1 MTSVTTRAV
10 AFAKLWLLSF
20 VVTVGLLAPGLASAA
35 GPFDRIVVFGDS
47 LSDPGNLYA
56 LGELLQR
63 DPPGKPNNNW
73 SMNTDSELLTL
84 VPDQAYI
91 SRHLSNGATWVEVL
105 GSALGRG
112 SNVRPSFGST
122 DANALNFAVAGATA
136 SSFGSLP
143 QDFNLSG
150 QVAAFLARAEQI
162 GTTSDTLYVIAIG
175 GNDMRAA
182 AEVAPDPVAV
192 GTIFAAALGSLST
205 NIGTLYG
212 AGAKKILIW
221 NAPNLG
227 RTPAIKRLAAF
238 RCSQPPLP
246 PDLEQCI
253 QLMAEGVELLSL
265 AFNSQLHTVL
275 NVLEQALPEIEFIRF
290 DAFNLLN
297 PIQADPGGYGL
308 TNATDA
314 CIQPSWPAV
323 GLITAAPHRCSD
335 PDQFFFWDGIH
346 PTRAGHAIIADL
358 VGTALV
364 EALQDD

>member
-10 AFAKLWLLSF
+10 AFAKLWLFSF
-20 VVTVGLLAPGLASAA
+20 VVGIGLLAPGFASAA

-47 LSDPGNLYA
+47 LSDSGNLYA

-63 DPPGKPNNNW
+63 DPPGKANNNW

-105 GSALGRG
+105 GSALGHG

-136 SSFGSLP
+136 STFGSLP
-143 QDFNLSG
+143 PALNLGG
-150 QVAAFLARAEQI
+150 QVGAFLAR
-162 GTTSDTLYVIAIG
+162 GDTTSDTLVVIAIG
-175 GNDMRAA
+175 GNDIRAA
-182 AEVAPDPVAV
+182 AETPDAV
-192 GTIFAAALGSLST
+192 NQIFAEAFASLGANIVALSGK
-205 NIGTLYG
+205 
-212 AGAKKILIW
+212 AKKILIW
-221 NAPNLG
+221 NAPDLG
-227 RTPAIKRLAAF
+227 RTPAFKRFAAF
-238 RCSQPPLP
+238 TCSEVPQPL
-246 PDLEQCI
+246 QQSCI
-253 QLMAEGVELLSL
+253 TTILADVTALSV
-265 AFNSQLHTVL
+265 AFNSALEAVVL
-275 NVLEQALPEIEFIRF
+275 GPLETNLGIEFVRF
-290 DAFNLLN
+290 DAFGLLQEVQEN
-297 PIQADPGGYGL
+297 MASYGL

-358 VGTALV
+358 VGKTLV
-364 EALQDD
+364 EALQDH